1 MSIIKVCDLSYKT
14 GNKMLLKNINWEVNE
29 GENWLIWG
37 LNGSGKTT
45 ILSIIAGLLPV
56 EEGSVYLFDERL
68 TKENRLDL
76 CQKMGFVSESFYAKY
91 YHAETANDVILA
103 GYAGGLGINN
113 NLSDEQIRYAKFL
126 SRQLGL
132 KNITRK
138 PFYLLSKGERQKVLL
153 VRAMLN
159 KPKLLILDE
168 PCSGLDVLARSQ
180 ILQLFND
187 LARNQ
192 KISIICVTHHFDEI
206 LPIYNQA
213 LFLKNGQI
221 HSKGNMDEVFNESNL
236 GSFLGVKLNLHNG
249 DYDVYQIETILEQR
263 LKVEF

>member
-1 MSIIKVCDLSYKT
+1 MSIIKVCDLSYKI
-14 GNKMLLKNINWEVNE
+14 GNKMLLKNINWEINE
-29 GENWLIWG
+29 SENWLIWG

-45 ILSIIAGLLPV
+45 ILSIIAGLLPA
-56 EEGSVYLFDERL
+56 EEGSVYLFGERL

-76 CQKMGFVSESFYAKY
+76 CQKIGFVSESFYAKY
-91 YHAETANDVILA
+91 YHAETVNDVILA

-113 NLSDEQIRYAKFL
+113 NLSDEQICYAKLL
-126 SRQLGL
+126 SRRFGL
-132 KNITRK
+132 KSITRK

-168 PCSGLDVLARSQ
+168 PCSGLDILARSQ
-180 ILQLFND
+180 VLQLFND
-187 LARNQ
+187 LVQTQ
-192 KISIICVTHHFDEI
+192 KVTIICVTHHFDEV
-206 LPIYNQA
+206 LPIYNRA

-221 HSKGNMDEVFNESNL
+221 HSMGNMDEVFNENNL
-236 GSFLGVKLNLHNG
+236 SSFLGVKLNLHNIN
-249 DYDVYQIETILEQR
+249 YDGYQLEPIMEQR

>member
-1 MSIIKVCDLSYKT
+1 MSTIKVCDLSYKT
-14 GNKMLLKNINWEVNE
+14 GNKILLNNINWEVKEN
-29 GENWLIWG
+29 ENWLIWG
-37 LNGSGKTT
+37 LNGGGKTT

-56 EEGSVYLFDERL
+56 EEGSVYLFGEKL

-76 CQKMGFVSESFYAKY
+76 CRRIGFVSESFYAKY

-103 GYAGGLGINN
+103 GYTGGLGINS

-153 VRAMLN
+153 VRALLN

-168 PCSGLDVLARSQ
+168 PCSGLDILARSQ

-187 LARNQ
+187 LAQNQ
-192 KISIICVTHHFDEI
+192 KTAIICVTHHFDEI
-206 LPIYNQA
+206 LPIYNRA

-221 HSKGNMDEVFNESNL
+221 HSMGSMSEVFNENNL
-236 GSFLGVKLNLHNG
+236 SSFLGVKLNLHSR
-249 DYDVYQIETILEQR
+249 DYDGYQLEPIMGQR